1 MCPTLSPRTAVDAAG
16 ATMTCME
23 LLTRWAGAQPGGPG
37 RPFVTYYDIAT
48 GERTELSGTTTAN
61 WVAKTANLLVDEL
74 DAEPATRVELALPS
88 HWLRIVWILATWAV
102 GGTIVDAHGDVFVA
116 GPDSVAQP
124 SPARHRVA
132 SALLP
137 FARPFPAPPAGV
149 VDLGA
154 VLPAQPDAFFALD
167 RPTEEVRA
175 VDVAE
180 LTLTYGELQAAVPP
194 SSSRSLLT
202 PGTLARDITATLAA
216 VVGGGSIVLV
226 RGGSPADAERLA
238 GQEQA
243 QLA

>member
-1 MCPTLSPRTAVDAAG
+1 V
-16 ATMTCME
+16 E
-23 LLTRWAGAQPGGPG
+23 FLTQWFNLQPGGPG

-74 DAEPATRVELALPS
+74 DAETGTRVEVALPT
-88 HWLRIVWILATWAV
+88 HWLRTVWILATWAA
-102 GGTIVDAHGDVFVA
+102 GGTLVEAEGDVFVA
-116 GPDSVAQP
+116 GPDTVEHP

-137 FARPFPAPPAGV
+137 FATPFQTAPRGV

-154 VLPAQPDAFFALD
+154 VLPGQPDAFFPFD
-167 RPTEEVRA
+167 EPTDDVRA
-175 VDVAE
+175 VDLVDLA
-180 LTLTYGELQAAVPP
+180 LTYGELTTGAQP

-202 PGTLARDITATLAA
+202 PGTLARDVIATLAA
-216 VVGGGSIVLV
+216 VLGGGSIVLV
-226 RGGSPADAERLA
+226 RGASPADVDRLA

-243 QLA
+243 LLA